1 MSVFHSVRRA
11 AFFGCAV
18 VAAGCAAT
26 PRSIETPR
34 VEVVGLTALS
44 STAETQRFSVNLLLD
59 NPNVEPLVIEEL
71 TFMLRLAS
79 EGRMNGRST
88 GPITIPALDR
98 QTVRIDVES
107 DIVSSLSRL
116 LAVVQGSANTLP
128 YELAGN
134 LRLDRTFQNTLP
146 FTFRGEV
153 PLATSSAA
161 N

>member
-1 MSVFHSVRRA
+1 MSIRNTARRA
-11 AFFGCAV
+11 LVLACALIG
-18 VAAGCAAT
+18 ACAAT
-26 PRSIETPR
+26 PPSIQTPR

-44 STAETQRFSVNLLLD
+44 SSAESQRFSVNLLLD
-59 NPNVEPLVIEEL
+59 NPNVEPLVIEEV

-79 EGRMNGRST
+79 EGRLNGRS
-88 GPITIPALDR
+88 GPVTVPALDR
-98 QTVRIDVES
+98 QTVRVEVES

-116 LAVVQGSANTLP
+116 FAVVQGRENTLP

-134 LRLDRTFQNTLP
+134 VRLDRRFQSTLP

-153 PLATSSAA
+153 PLATSGSS